1 MLPLFVLGPDGMSIA
16 IATDEDILAAQ
27 NESLVNR
34 EALKQAKVS
43 LGTLIHSFCWYAW
56 LNVVISFFVRCK
68 HERTGVIRCL
78 HT

>member
-43 LGTLIHSFCWYAW
+43 LGTLIHSFCWYA
-56 LNVVISFFVRCK
+56 
-68 HERTGVIRCL
+68 
-78 HT
+78 